1 MCDISSIHLS
11 LNSVKKQ
18 VVFLKVIESPDV
30 SWERAT
36 QNLISFTIPHWRK
49 NIPKKKYFLVT
60 MHLFQTHT
68 FFERISNTF
77 KQSHEFFRINHWYSG
92 GPRNEKVSF
101 FSLLECFQCANFNS
115 FNQNQNATFSADE
128 WCLPTMYE
136 FLKSNP
142 FQLTIPHA
150 YLVQCFWIFLRWL
163 NSVA

>member
-49 NIPKKKYFLVT
+49 NIPKIKKKYNFLVT
-60 MHLFQTHT
+60 MHWFPTHT

-92 GPRNEKVSF
+92 GPRYEKVSF
-101 FSLLECFQCANFNS
+101 FHFWNVSHVPILTHSTKIKTPRSLLTNGVYLQCTNF
-115 FNQNQNATFSADE
+115 
-128 WCLPTMYE
+128 
-136 FLKSNP
+136 
-142 FQLTIPHA
+142 
-150 YLVQCFWIFLRWL
+150 
-163 NSVA
+163 